1 MKDQIDLSKMET
13 VLNRV
18 PNGYERL
25 QRYWREPTCQMWD
38 EIWSKT
44 EGKEYWKNAL
54 NGELLYDY
62 KKVFEKY
69 LQPGSKILEAGC
81 GLGQVVLALR
91 KRGFN
96 CYGLDYADKVI
107 NILKNNFPNVP
118 FDIGDIRNMN
128 YKDNSFD
135 SYISLG
141 VIEHFIEGQEV
152 ILKEAARVLNEN
164 GIIFLSV
171 PFYSPFR
178 KLLNK
183 FGKYKK
189 DNFLSELPYFEACF
203 SKEELQ
209 FLFNNS
215 GFDIVDYV
223 YINPIMPFVQ
233 ETFLR
238 PLYFFVEDKIK
249 IRGLIDR
256 VLKTLLPKK
265 IFSHMIMIVAR
276 IKPS

>member
-1 MKDQIDLSKMET
+1 MKDQIDLSKMESVST
-13 VLNRV
+13 MSS
-18 PNGYERL
+18 NGYERL
-25 QRYWREPTCQMWD
+25 QRYWREPNSKMWD

-44 EGKEYWKNAL
+44 NGKEYWKNAL

-91 KRGFN
+91 TRGYN

-107 NILKNNFPNVP
+107 NILNNNFPDVP
-118 FDIGDIRNMN
+118 FDIGDIRNMKYN
-128 YKDNSFD
+128 DNSFD

-141 VIEHFIEGQEV
+141 VIEHFTEGHEDM
-152 ILKEAARVLNEN
+152 LKEAARVLNEN
-164 GIIFLSV
+164 GVIFLSV

-178 KLLNK
+178 KILNK
-183 FGKYKK
+183 FGKYRKE
-189 DNFLSELPYFEACF
+189 NFISDLPYFESCF
-203 SKEELQ
+203 SEEELL
-209 FLFNNS
+209 FLFNNA
-215 GFDIVDYV
+215 GFDVIEHV

-233 ETFLR
+233 ETLLR
-238 PLYFFVEDKIK
+238 PLYFFIEDKIK

-256 VLKTLLPKK
+256 VLKILLPKR
-265 IFSHMIMIVAR
+265 IFAHMIMIVAR
-276 IKPS
+276 KNRN